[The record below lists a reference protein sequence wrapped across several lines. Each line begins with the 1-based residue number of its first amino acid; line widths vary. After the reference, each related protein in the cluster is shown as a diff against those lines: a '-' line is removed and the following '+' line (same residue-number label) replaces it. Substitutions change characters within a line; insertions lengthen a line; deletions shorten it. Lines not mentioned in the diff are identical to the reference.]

1 MNLGTKIVLFG
12 TLLLLIIG
20 CTPKLPKVKIET
32 SVGNIVIEIDTINAP
47 VTATNFLNHV
57 NAGTYK
63 NAVFYRVVR
72 MDNQPNDSVK
82 IEVIQG
88 GLLNDKEIDKV
99 KLIRHETT
107 KETGLNHLNGTISMA
122 RLKPGSASTE
132 FFICI
137 NNQPELDFG
146 GTRNADGQGFA
157 AFGKVVK
164 GMDIVHKIQLEK
176 DKNQMLIHPVKIL
189 NVELLN

>member
-1 MNLGTKIVLFG
+1 MKLGTKIVLLS
-12 TLLLLIIG
+12 TLLLLIFG
-20 CTPKLPKVKIET
+20 CTPKLPKVRIET
-32 SVGNIVIEIDTINAP
+32 SVGNIVVEIDTINAP

-57 NAGTYK
+57 KDGTYK

-88 GLLNDKEIDKV
+88 GLLNDKEIDKI
-99 KLIRHETT
+99 KPIRHETT
-107 KETGLNHLNGTISMA
+107 KVTGLKHLNGTISMA

-137 NNQPELDFG
+137 NNQPKLDFG

-157 AFGKVVK
+157 AFGKVVN
-164 GMDIVHKIQLEK
+164 GMDIVRKIQLEK

-189 NVELLN
+189 NIELLN